1 MWVTKIPGLS
11 GNTTSPLHY
20 DDYENLLCQIRGTK
34 EITLFPPTDLKYLY
48 YTGRAKGHLEYE
60 YPGTFKRKAIEATK
74 YQVIFG

>member
-1 MWVTKIPGLS
+1 MVA

-34 EITLFPPTDLKYLY
+34 EILLFPPSDLPYLY

-60 YPGTFKRKAIEATK
+60 YPGTFRRKTIEANK